1 MKIYK
6 RQISP
11 LIVPTDGSVKDESPK
26 WYDEDEREALKKLYE
41 REIVSR
47 NQTLIFVERY
57 VEIGSTEL
65 VYYTNEGGEDN
76 GSKEADV

>member
-11 LIVPTDGSVKDESPK
+11 LIVPTDGSVKDEQPK
-26 WYDEDEREALKKLYE
+26 WYDEDEREALKEIYK
-41 REIVSR
+41 REIANR

-65 VYYTNEGGEDN
+65 VYMPKEGTD
-76 GSKEADV
+76 EAATS

>member
-11 LIVPTDGSVKDESPK
+11 IIVPTDGSVKDEPTK
-26 WYDEDEREALKKLYE
+26 WYDEDEREALKEIYK
-41 REIVSR
+41 REIANR

-57 VEIGSTEL
+57 AEIGSTEL
-65 VYYTNEGGEDN
+65 VYMPKEGTD
-76 GSKEADV
+76 EAATG

>member
-11 LIVPTDGSVKDESPK
+11 LIVPTDGSVKDESTK

-41 REIVSR
+41 REIVNK

-57 VEIGSTEL
+57 VEIGSAEL
-65 VYYTNEGGEDN
+65 VYTP
-76 GSKEADV
+76 KEETDEAEAN